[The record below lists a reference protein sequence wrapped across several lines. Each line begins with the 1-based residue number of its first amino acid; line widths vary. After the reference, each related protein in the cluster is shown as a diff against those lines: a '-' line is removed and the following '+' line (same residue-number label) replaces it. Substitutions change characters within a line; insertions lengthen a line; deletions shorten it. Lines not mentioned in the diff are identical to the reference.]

1 MYLELLD
8 VEDEGLAPRAWLEA
22 AELAIEGKAPADLL
36 KRKLGRLLS
45 LLMSSVAPARVM
57 AWRAAALLL
66 RAAVVEP
73 KELAE
78 RKEGLLELLR
88 FRGPTPGI
96 YADAW
101 EVAEA
106 LAAAGLLSAK
116 DLRPLS
122 DVLWDVVRRSSG
134 RERERLASIASRL
147 SSAGLIRGP
156 KANLPVL
163 SEDSYIL

>member
-1 MYLELLD
+1 MHLELLD
-8 VEDEGLAPRAWLEA
+8 VEDEGLASRAWLEA
-22 AELAIEGKAPADLL
+22 AKLATEGKAPADLL
-36 KRKLGRLLS
+36 KRKVGRLLS
-45 LLMSSVAPARVM
+45 LLTSPSMSARAM
-57 AWRAAALLL
+57 AWRAALLFL

-88 FRGPTPGI
+88 SRGPTPDI

-106 LAAAGLLSAK
+106 LAAAGLLSDK
-116 DLRPLS
+116 DLKPLS
-122 DVLWDVVRRSSG
+122 DVLWDMVRRSSG
-134 RERERLASIASRL
+134 HERERLASIASRL
-147 SSAGLIRGP
+147 SSAGLIKGP
-156 KANLPVL
+156 TANLSVL

>member
-1 MYLELLD
+1 
-8 VEDEGLAPRAWLEA
+8 
-22 AELAIEGKAPADLL
+22 
-36 KRKLGRLLS
+36 
-45 LLMSSVAPARVM
+45 
-57 AWRAAALLL
+57 LLL

-88 FRGPTPGI
+88 SRGPTPGI
-96 YADAW
+96 YADAWEVAEALAPPGATPGIYAAAW